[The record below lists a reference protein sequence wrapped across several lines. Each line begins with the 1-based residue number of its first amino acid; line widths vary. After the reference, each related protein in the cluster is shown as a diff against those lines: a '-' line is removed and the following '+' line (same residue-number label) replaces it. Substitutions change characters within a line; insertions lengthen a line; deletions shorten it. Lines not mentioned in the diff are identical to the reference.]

1 MNPFSY
7 VFLFFCFFYQFCSLV
22 LEIPFIFNRAKSCLI
37 KEEKTK
43 EHNEREKLHS
53 PFLMGVQFTLFF
65 RSLDLNNRQWWK
77 ESQEAKNAADC
88 IFRSHHFIL
97 LTELTTLYA
106 LHLFLTSFLLAKWNH
121 TLTYNMTCKVMVVKL
136 IKSCKQKNVFARTT
150 RKQHYCIYS
159 VL

>member
-7 VFLFFCFFYQFCSLV
+7 VLVFCFFYQFCSLV

-43 EHNEREKLHS
+43 EHNEKKKTTQ
-53 PFLMGVQFTLFF
+53 PFSHGSAVYSFFF

-106 LHLFLTSFLLAKWNH
+106 LHLFLTSFLLAKWNK

-136 IKSCKQKNVFARTT
+136 IKSCKQKMFLQEQQENNIVFT
-150 RKQHYCIYS
+150 

>member
-7 VFLFFCFFYQFCSLV
+7 VFFFINFAPWSWKFLSY
-22 LEIPFIFNRAKSCLI
+22 LI
-37 KEEKTK
+37 EPNLAWSKRKK
-43 EHNEREKLHS
+43 LKNIMRKKKLHS

-106 LHLFLTSFLLAKWNH
+106 LHLFLTSFLLAKWNK

-136 IKSCKQKNVFARTT
+136 IKSCKQKKCFCKNNRKTT
-150 RKQHYCIYS
+150 LLYLLCFIT
-159 VL
+159 